1 MHIGEAMKKEMVA
14 YLRLEILYKLH
25 KYWSTFIFRRPLF
38 EDVKSMNHAFCE
50 FFRRESKMPDGE
62 NEWSVITI
70 SNVFQT

>member
-50 FFRRESKMPDGE
+50 FFHLGIGQMMKRLKSFHKGSIE
-62 NEWSVITI
+62 VL
-70 SNVFQT
+70 